1 MYDSTIAGI
10 GFLWPQDGN
19 MCSLFS
25 GAAIGGAA
33 GTYLTWDKFKPVS
46 TVLKNLNKGQKQIL
60 YNKAMAILNNLS
72 YSDLATLTSLAMG
85 DAAVKQR
92 IIGTVI
98 DHVSNELKM
107 KIIDWVLVFAHNVP
121 LMKPTSIFGPYSELG
136 FFLSRVIIAKLLC
149 F

>member
-1 MYDSTIAGI
+1 
-10 GFLWPQDGN
+10 

-107 KIIDWVLVFAHNVP
+107 KIID
-121 LMKPTSIFGPYSELG
+121 
-136 FFLSRVIIAKLLC
+136 
-149 F
+149 